1 VKNLNDEKPTFILG
15 YTTRSYLLLDLD
27 GTTLHNV
34 LGLVREIMAT
44 WHNVGDALIMY
55 SSKCTGDGITAYH
68 PNSNRFSRHGRLNFH
83 VVFSNAIGYDRCVKI
98 ILTLFEFGVLNEDYI
113 DIRKFR
119 GDMTLRV
126 STKVL
131 QERTISKPRP
141 VAYIQNRAT
150 RKVGRGITAYQ
161 TLYNYS

>member
-1 VKNLNDEKPTFILG
+1 MNDDKPTFITG

-44 WHNVGDALIMY
+44 WRNVGDALVMY
-55 SSKCTGDGITAYH
+55 SSKCTGDGVASWH
-68 PNSNRFSRHGRLNFH
+68 PNSKRFSRHGRQNFH
-83 VVFSNAIGYDRCVKI
+83 VIFSNAIGYDRCVKI

-126 STKVL
+126 SNKVL
-131 QERTISKPRP
+131 QERTMPKPRP
-141 VAYIQNRAT
+141 VAYVQNRRST
-150 RKVGRGITAYQ
+150 VFGRGITAYQ
-161 TLYNYS
+161 TLYNYA

>member
-1 VKNLNDEKPTFILG
+1 
-15 YTTRSYLLLDLD
+15 LLDLD

-34 LGLVREIMAT
+34 LGLIREIMAT
-44 WHNVGDALIMY
+44 WRNVGDALVMY
-55 SSKCTGDGITAYH
+55 SSKCTGDGVASWH
-68 PNSNRFSRHGRLNFH
+68 PNSKRFSRHGRQNYH
-83 VVFSNAIGYDRCVKI
+83 VIFSNAIGYDRCVKI

-126 STKVL
+126 SNKVL

-141 VAYIQNRAT
+141 VAYVQNYNT
-150 RKVGRGITAYQ
+150 VKYGHGITAYQ
-161 TLYNYS
+161 TLYNYA